1 MNVRN
6 LHPGFMTA
14 LWLLPILALLQ
25 VSVVN
30 HLAFRGILPGIVL
43 ICVVDW
49 GILRG
54 TDEGMLWAFV
64 AGLCLDVFSG
74 WPPGTNTVA
83 LVIVASIVSLGQ
95 GTFIRTHALLPP
107 ATVFGATILFYAIA
121 LFILESTSHP
131 VAWGDALRDSV
142 IPIAIYNA
150 ILNIPGFR
158 LIQRLEHRVYPL
170 PRAHW

>member
-25 VSVVN
+25 SSVFG
-30 HLAFRGILPGIVL
+30 HFAFRGIIPGIVL

-54 TDEGMLWAFV
+54 PDEGVLWAFI
-64 AGLCLDVFSG
+64 AGLSLDVFSG

-83 LVIVASIVSLGQ
+83 LVLVAALVSLGQ
-95 GTFIRTHALLPP
+95 GTFIRTHAFLPP
-107 ATVFGATILFYAIA
+107 VTVFGATILFYLVA
-121 LFILESTSHP
+121 LFILESTRHQ
-131 VAWGDALRDSV
+131 VVWGEALRGSV
-142 IPIAIYNA
+142 VPIAFYNA

-158 LIQRLEHRVYPL
+158 LVQRLERRVYPS